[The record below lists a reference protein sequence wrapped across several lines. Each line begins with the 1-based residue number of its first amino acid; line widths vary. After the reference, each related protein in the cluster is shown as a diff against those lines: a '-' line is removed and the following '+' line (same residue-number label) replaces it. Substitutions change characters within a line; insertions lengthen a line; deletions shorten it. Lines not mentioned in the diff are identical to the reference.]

1 MEFYFFCKFIFNILI
16 YNIYNLLYYFIKVF
30 WIFFI
35 LMICINIGFII
46 IILSKLVSGNKEDDV
61 EQNKD
66 DYSE

>member
-1 MEFYFFCKFIFNILI
+1 
-16 YNIYNLLYYFIKVF
+16 
-30 WIFFI
+30 
-35 LMICINIGFII
+35 MICINIGFII